1 MDNMACH
8 LLETMVCRDNRI
20 PFNNVS
26 VAQLD
31 FFDEEQKSVILQGG
45 LKLDYEILKSLKFT
59 SQFNGEYYTWKNYNF
74 EDTRN
79 IWLAADPSR
88 DVSQYNPTANVNL
101 LTKVEINISIGIYQ
115 ITSLTM
121 KYLLFMILN

>member
-1 MDNMACH
+1 
-8 LLETMVCRDNRI
+8 
-20 PFNNVS
+20 
-26 VAQLD
+26 
-31 FFDEEQKSVILQGG
+31 

-101 LTKVEINISIGIYQ
+101 LTKGRNQYFNWNLSNYFTYNEVFADIHDIELTGIETSIRGAREQLTISRK
-115 ITSLTM
+115 M
-121 KYLLFMILN
+121 

>member
-1 MDNMACH
+1 VSFVGNDGFAG
-8 LLETMVCRDNRI
+8 TTGSS
-20 PFNNVS
+20 FNNVGNP

-88 DVSQYNPTANVNL
+88 DVSQYNL
-101 LTKVEINISIGIYQ
+101 LPMLIY
-115 ITSLTM
+115 
-121 KYLLFMILN
+121 

>member
-1 MDNMACH
+1 VGN
-8 LLETMVCRDNRI
+8 
-20 PFNNVS
+20 P

-79 IWLAADPSR
+79 IWLAADLAEM
-88 DVSQYNPTANVNL
+88 YLNTTL
-101 LTKVEINISIGIYQ
+101 LPMLIY
-115 ITSLTM
+115 
-121 KYLLFMILN
+121 

>member
-1 MDNMACH
+1 
-8 LLETMVCRDNRI
+8 
-20 PFNNVS
+20 
-26 VAQLD
+26 
-31 FFDEEQKSVILQGG
+31 

-101 LTKVEINISIGIYQ
+101 LTKGRNQYFNWNLSNYFTMKVFADIHDIELTGGIETSIGEQETINN
-115 ITSLTM
+115 I
-121 KYLLFMILN
+121 

>member
-1 MDNMACH
+1 MKN
-8 LLETMVCRDNRI
+8 
-20 PFNNVS
+20 
-26 VAQLD
+26 
-31 FFDEEQKSVILQGG
+31 KSVILQGG

-121 KYLLFMILN
+121 KYLLIFMILN

>member
-1 MDNMACH
+1 
-8 LLETMVCRDNRI
+8 
-20 PFNNVS
+20 
-26 VAQLD
+26 
-31 FFDEEQKSVILQGG
+31 
-45 LKLDYEILKSLKFT
+45 LKLDYEILKSFT

-115 ITSLTM
+115 LH
-121 KYLLFMILN
+121 LQ